1 MWISACVD
9 VAALF
14 HVVEL
19 AERGG
24 DVGRQKAI
32 QLLFGPHAE
41 GALLLGLRIGCGQGI
56 GVLGTEM

>member
-19 AERGG
+19 AERGD

-32 QLLFGPHAE
+32 QLLFGPHTE